1 MPYVAYDFKP
11 SPNLTNTISWVLSI
25 SGSSAQG
32 LMSLGGTLAIWPT
45 SIIWGL
51 CAFGLTVAYEGE
63 VNEQNARGAIE
74 KLTDP
79 HYAKTQLMK
88 KYLREKFATFDQDRA
103 RFTTSKT
110 LTTDEKKKVCLLHEV
125 VIIKQDPGYKIGF
138 CGKDGKYCE
147 KDIQNYGAF
156 LDDFQDDVFFEDDN
170 HIIQLNDILKKFNPI
185 SAINATQKNYPLY
198 AKQYIA
204 QLVYR
209 YQLELQRHEQRPD
222 NEDGQA
228 LQAMSVHLEAFE
240 DLIFNHLFSRI
251 DIPVPENE
259 KILSLP
265 TDPNYPDFKEQY
277 TYRFADATL
286 HKKPN
291 PDYCEIASED
301 KVQLSVE
308 ISNQIKEAFY
318 TYHQS
323 QLLIAWVQNDREE
336 WQSKLRWHQF
346 YLYVAGLF
354 SICSGLIIAWGNSYL
369 YLEMFA
375 IIPYF
380 ALIPASVLPCIIV
393 PLAIFS
399 GLAQF
404 TIMYNSLAD
413 MLTENPFQK
422 FWEKINAAHR
432 TTATK
437 CFLVAF
443 ILLFTLATLV
453 TFCSAGTWIT
463 VFGQTLPLFSW
474 MNIMPVIALKFI
486 LPLFIGLSDLPF
498 SFQSIA
504 STLENLENNPTV
516 IFLSRFISALCNGLI
531 HLPHTREAWGSIL
544 YTLGLAALGL
554 SSEAFEKET
563 FAQKCN
569 PFRLIIRLLYEPLRI
584 LLFLLHLFC
593 EGEMFDRI
601 EAVPVFLSVVSSMV
615 LNLVQD
621 LDYFFG
627 HSHIDST
634 DTSAILKKHL
644 VNAANDDHHNNLP
657 EQILRA
663 PFIPFFWA
671 AYHWSYYFR
680 PESDNSPIEA
690 HKDTI
695 EGFKP
700 SNKKAL
706 DDIPDYRKTSD
717 HKLFLFQAAQSKF
730 SRLLNSDPCGT
741 CIKKPY
747 SIALS

>member
-25 SGSSAQG
+25 SASSAQG

-63 VNEQNARGAIE
+63 VNAQNSKGAIE

-88 KYLREKFATFDQDRA
+88 QYLREKFATFDQDRA
-103 RFTTSKT
+103 RFTTSNT

-125 VIIKQDPGYKIGF
+125 VILKQDTGYKIGF

-147 KDIQNYGAF
+147 KDIQNHDAF

-240 DLIFNHLFSRI
+240 DLIFDHLFSRI
-251 DIPVPENE
+251 SIPVPENE

-265 TDPNYPDFKEQY
+265 IDPEYPDFKEQY

-286 HKKPN
+286 HKKQN
-291 PDYCEIASED
+291 RNYCEIASED

-422 FWEKINAAHR
+422 FWEKMSAAHW

-437 CFLVAF
+437 CFLVTF
-443 ILLFTLATLV
+443 ILLFSLATLV
-453 TFCSAGTWIT
+453 TGDS
-463 VFGQTLPLFSW
+463 L
-474 MNIMPVIALKFI
+474 NIHLTAIYWL
-486 LPLFIGLSDLPF
+486 IGL
-498 SFQSIA
+498 
-504 STLENLENNPTV
+504 
-516 IFLSRFISALCNGLI
+516 AL
-531 HLPHTREAWGSIL
+531 
-544 YTLGLAALGL
+544 
-554 SSEAFEKET
+554 
-563 FAQKCN
+563 
-569 PFRLIIRLLYEPLRI
+569 
-584 LLFLLHLFC
+584 
-593 EGEMFDRI
+593 
-601 EAVPVFLSVVSSMV
+601 
-615 LNLVQD
+615 
-621 LDYFFG
+621 
-627 HSHIDST
+627 
-634 DTSAILKKHL
+634 
-644 VNAANDDHHNNLP
+644 
-657 EQILRA
+657 
-663 PFIPFFWA
+663 
-671 AYHWSYYFR
+671 
-680 PESDNSPIEA
+680 
-690 HKDTI
+690 
-695 EGFKP
+695 
-700 SNKKAL
+700 
-706 DDIPDYRKTSD
+706 
-717 HKLFLFQAAQSKF
+717 
-730 SRLLNSDPCGT
+730 
-741 CIKKPY
+741 
-747 SIALS
+747 